1 MTRKHCERQN
11 GEKTVNGYFLK
22 VLVRHRTR
30 FFF

>member
-11 GEKTVNGYFLK
+11 GEKTVNGK

-30 FFF
+30 VFFKW